1 MGGLALLW
9 GSPIEATSPPNP
21 QLKGIPL
28 LLRENRN
35 NAASQVLTC
44 KAFLI
49 QVHKMWNI
57 YLDEKVSCL
66 YTSYITTWNISFHS
80 DCFIQISLIYINLF
94 VINVHR
100 DRTKCSWTGSEVE
113 SRRET
118 GFGPAQLNKQRIWS
132 AAPCVAS
139 HQLNNIK
146 AVLHVKPA
154 HFSHKLEFGKRAAAQ
169 QGGALT
175 GRQTASFGQQGD
187 INRSFWWWWADVL
200 GDQKDG

>member
-35 NAASQVLTC
+35 NAASQVFTW
-44 KAFLI
+44 KVFLI
-49 QVHKMWNI
+49 QVHQMWNI
-57 YLDEKVSCL
+57 YLDENVSCL
-66 YTSYITTWNISFHS
+66 YTSHHISRHETFHS
-80 DCFIQISLIYINLF
+80 DCFILISLIYINLF

-113 SRRET
+113 SRRESGT
-118 GFGPAQLNKQRIWS
+118 EFGSTQLNKQRIWS

-154 HFSHKLEFGKRAAAQ
+154 HFSHKLLSLANGQLLSREELSLESRQ
-169 QGGALT
+169 QALDSRET
-175 GRQTASFGQQGD
+175 
-187 INRSFWWWWADVL
+187 
-200 GDQKDG
+200 